1 MRQNRSVVSC
11 ALIGMLFLG
20 GCASTRQPIRYL
32 SIYGLNSTPTV
43 NAFDV
48 CDSAGCRS
56 ITGQQF
62 TSGEWQRIAAIFE
75 PASDNAAI
83 ERDRINIAI
92 GVFETIIGHKNG
104 TIGDAPRNK
113 RHLGTGKQL
122 DCIAESANVTVALLL
137 FKDEGLLQ
145 YHDVGYPKLRGFIRF
160 QLPHSTASIIEI
172 ATGETYAVD
181 SWFYQGGEPA
191 VTVPL
196 KEWKAGFTPED

>member
-1 MRQNRSVVSC
+1 M
-11 ALIGMLFLG
+11 LLGMLFLG
-20 GCASTRQPIRYL
+20 GCASTRQPIKYL
-32 SIYGLNSTPTV
+32 SAYGLNSTPTV

-48 CDSAGCRS
+48 CDSAGGRS

-62 TSGEWQRIAAIFE
+62 TPEEWQRIAAIFE
-75 PASDNAAI
+75 PASENAAI
-83 ERDRINIAI
+83 ERDRINTAI

-137 FKDEGLLQ
+137 LKDEGLLH
-145 YHDVGYPKLRGFIRF
+145 YHDIGHPRLRGFTRF

-172 ATGETYAVD
+172 ATGEPYAVD
-181 SWFYQGGEPA
+181 SWFYAGGEPA